1 MAPMRRCREPTPWAR
16 RWGVAEAYSTPGKP
30 LRTGIV
36 SIADESCAIL
46 TFGGIL
52 AAVIS
57 AQKTGKGQKVE
68 TSLLGAQVRM
78 MGWTLTTTMWRDK
91 NPVTGQARINGT
103 AQRPAMSASFED
115 RDGKPFVFQL
125 KSDIGA
131 TR

>member
-1 MAPMRRCREPTPWAR
+1 
-16 RWGVAEAYSTPGKP
+16 
-30 LRTGIV
+30 V